1 MWWETLNMQAKTTV
15 HGQQKK
21 ELFHLQKFQERTGL
35 PNKNQEMTSRRII
48 REALKYIL
56 LTIFPH
62 ILWDCT
68 IEITYSLDS
77 AVLST

>member
-1 MWWETLNMQAKTTV
+1 MQAKTTV

-62 ILWDCT
+62 IL
-68 IEITYSLDS
+68 
-77 AVLST
+77 